1 MFIVTPCR
9 QNIQGMILTE
19 EQATEMVA
27 KSMGVKPSSSSDLL
41 LSFGGFCNIM
51 QLKEIDAYDLSKQ
64 ELNSKTMNQPLS
76 HYFIASSH
84 NTYLEGD
91 QLTSNSSVNRYIND
105 LVKGCRCVELD
116 CWDGDKGE
124 PIIYHGHTLT
134 SKILFKDVI
143 AAIKQF
149 GFSTSPYPII
159 LSIENHCSVAQQK
172 RMADIMKAILGKH
185 ILQPGQYIKNG
196 ILPSPERLKGMVII
210 KGKKAKVNG
219 SSAADDDESDDD
231 DDDDEKPESAVSGK
245 KKPKG
250 KPEAKHDIAQ
260 VLSDMTFLGTGKVK
274 EFGVDIS
281 AAIPCDM
288 MCSYGENLTAKHCKS
303 ASKVKY
309 WMHHNK
315 NHMSRIYPKGTR
327 VDSSNYDPA
336 EPWSVG
342 AQMVALNYQTQSL
355 PMWINDGMF
364 RENNNCGYVLKPEYM
379 LNDSAKPS
387 DPITVSVHLFSAQQ
401 LPKPGGAKQGEV
413 RFI

>member
-1 MFIVTPCR
+1 M
-9 QNIQGMILTE
+9 
-19 EQATEMVA
+19 
-27 KSMGVKPSSSSDLL
+27 
-41 LSFGGFCNIM
+41 
-51 QLKEIDAYDLSKQ
+51 KEIDAYDLSKQ
-64 ELNSKTMNQPLS
+64 NLNEKSMNQPLS

-91 QLTSNSSVNRYIND
+91 QLASNSSVNRYIND

-149 GFSTSPYPII
+149 GFSSSPYPII
-159 LSIENHCSVAQQK
+159 LSIENHCSLTQQK
-172 RMADIMKAILGKH
+172 RIMKAILGKH
-185 ILQPGQYIKNG
+185 IAKPGSLIKDG
-196 ILPSPERLKGMVII
+196 ILPSPDRLKGMVLI
-210 KGKKAKVNG
+210 KGKKAK
-219 SSAADDDESDDD
+219 AAGAGVEHEHEDDESDDD
-231 DDDDEKPESAVSGK
+231 DDDEESNKKKSKGK
-245 KKPKG
+245 K
-250 KPEAKHDIAQ
+250 EEKHDTAQ
-260 VLSDMTFLGTGKVK
+260 ILSDMTYLGTGKVK

-281 AAIPCDM
+281 ASIPCDM
-288 MCSYGENLTAKHCKS
+288 MCSYGESLTGKHCKS

-309 WMHHNK
+309 WMYHNK
-315 NHMSRIYPKGTR
+315 DHLSRIYPKGTR

-355 PMWINDGMF
+355 PMWVNDGMF
-364 RENNNCGYVLKPEYM
+364 RENNNCGYILKPEYM
-379 LNDSAKPS
+379 LQDVAKQS
-387 DPITVSVHLFSAQQ
+387 DPITVTVHLFSAQQ

-413 RFI
+413 S